1 MASLGVLSSQLYRS
15 KKGPKSFFSLYFA
28 SAADKR
34 VTLSIKL
41 RRFVS
46 DQYTQLL
53 IIECNSHV
61 HRDDDKFKINLL
73 ESQSCPSLVDPRP

>member
-1 MASLGVLSSQLYRS
+1 MTQYYRQVFALSTVEPPSLMASLGVLSYQLYRS

-41 RRFVS
+41 RR
-46 DQYTQLL
+46 
-53 IIECNSHV
+53 
-61 HRDDDKFKINLL
+61 DDDKFKINLL